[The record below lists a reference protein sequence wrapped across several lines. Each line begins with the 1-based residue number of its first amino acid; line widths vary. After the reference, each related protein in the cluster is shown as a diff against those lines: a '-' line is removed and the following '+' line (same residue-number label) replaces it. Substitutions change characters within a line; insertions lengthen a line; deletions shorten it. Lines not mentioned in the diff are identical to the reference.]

1 MKRHIRFSEQE
12 GALLLLDQ
20 RYLPNEEK
28 WFVCRRV
35 ADGIEALQKMVVRG
49 APAIGV
55 TAAYCCCLGALGQ
68 DEGDPEWQKN
78 LNEKLQRLAR
88 ARPTAVNLQ
97 YAVDRM
103 RNAWKADADIGLS
116 DLRWVWTR
124 LAKDIHAEDVAANK
138 AIGKVGMEL
147 FQDGDRVMTHC
158 NAGALATGGYG
169 TALGVFRAAKSA
181 GKEIQVIAN
190 ETRPF
195 LQGAR
200 LTAYELQ
207 QDDIQVSVAC
217 DNAAALL
224 MAKGL
229 VNGVVVGADRIAANG
244 DTANKIG
251 TWNLALLARENKI
264 PFYVAAPSTTFDFQ
278 IPSGRDIPIEERPAS
293 EVTHINKVRIT
304 PRDVPVYNF
313 AFDVTPAELIT
324 GFFTEKGLLRPPF
337 AETIAAHLGNG
348 GTK

>member
-1 MKRHIRFSEQE
+1 MKRHIRFSEE
-12 GALLLLDQ
+12 EKALLLLDQ

-35 ADGIEALQKMVVRG
+35 RDGIEALQKMVVRG

-55 TAAYCCCLGALGQ
+55 TAAYCCCLGALTQ

-78 LNEKLQRLAR
+78 LAEKLQRLAR
-88 ARPTAVNLQ
+88 SRPTAVNLD

-103 RNAWKADADIGLS
+103 LRAWKADADIGLN
-116 DLRWVWTR
+116 DLRWVWIR
-124 LAKDIHAEDVAANK
+124 LAKDIHAEDIAANK
-138 AIGKVGMEL
+138 AIGKVGMAL
-147 FQDGDRVMTHC
+147 FQDGDRIMTHC

-181 GKEIQVIAN
+181 GKELSVIAN

-200 LTAYELQ
+200 LTAYELL
-207 QDDIQVSVAC
+207 QDNIRVSVAC

-224 MAKGL
+224 MSRGL

-251 TWNLALLARENKI
+251 TWNLAILARENGI
-264 PFYVAAPSTTFDFQ
+264 PFYVAAPSTTFDLDIQ
-278 IPSGRDIPIEERPAS
+278 SGQDIPIEERPSS

-304 PRDVPVYNF
+304 PRDVPVFNF

-324 GFFTEKGLLRPPF
+324 GFLTEKGMLQPPF
-337 AETIAAHLGNG
+337 TESIAARLGMP
-348 GTK
+348 